1 MLISHETT
9 PDYLRQQDLESL
21 AHTLKALA
29 HPARLAIV
37 GLLVEHPSLHCT
49 QMIERLGIE
58 QTLLSHHLS
67 TLHDRGILRREK
79 EGKFI
84 LYRLADQRMAKIIE
98 CITHSQP

>member
-1 MLISHETT
+1 MQLTHETPPT
-9 PDYLRQQDLESL
+9 ALRPQDLESL

-37 GLLVEHPSLHCT
+37 GLLVEHPCLHCT
-49 QMIERLGIE
+49 QMIEMLGIE

-67 TLHDRGILRREK
+67 TLYDRGILGREK

-84 LYRLADQRMAKIIE
+84 QYRLADQRMAKIIE
-98 CITHSQP
+98 CITRTPK